1 MLQTNLEVDLFDA
14 FSRASQ
20 HRSRSA
26 GKTSSNDQ
34 DEIDSPVG
42 EDEKAHSSD
51 LLDVSAEILAL
62 RECKDLREELMMVES
77 IFDAQRSVQNANQT
91 FADVARHLGQA
102 DADASF
108 LSRNRDRPFQSLQD
122 SQKLVERIAKQAS
135 INHENLIQLLDLKQ
149 KQASV
154 MEAAYTRSQSQE
166 TARQGKTIM
175 VFTITTVVFL
185 PISFLAAF
193 FAINIE
199 EFSGSGLRLSFVLKY
214 TLGLGL
220 ATSLVLIVVAL
231 NVRRIKGVTRKA
243 RAPKELGSPSTQFHH
258 SGGGAG
264 RSSKYGDEL
273 EKAKHVVP
281 SGSRLSRRWNDA
293 FATQTPSKEPDE
305 VIRAGSPDLEIV

>member
-1 MLQTNLEVDLFDA
+1 MDLFDA

-20 HRSRSA
+20 HRSQPA

-34 DEIDSPVG
+34 NENDSSLG
-42 EDEKAHSSD
+42 EDEKTHSSD

-77 IFDAQRSVQNANQT
+77 IFDAQCSIQNANQI
-91 FADVARHLGQA
+91 FVDAARHLGQA
-102 DADASF
+102 DADTSF

-122 SQKLVERIAKQAS
+122 SQKLVERIAKQATVS
-135 INHENLIQLLDLKQ
+135 HENLIQLLDLKQ

-166 TARQGKTIM
+166 TARQGRVIM
-175 VFTITTVVFL
+175 IFTITTVVFL

-199 EFSGSGLRLSFVLKY
+199 EFSRSGLHLSFVLKY

-220 ATSLVLIVVAL
+220 ATSFLLILVPL
-231 NVRRIKGVTRKA
+231 NVKRIKGITWKA
-243 RAPKELGSPSTQFHH
+243 KAPKELGSPSTQFHH
-258 SGGGAG
+258 SDGLMG
-264 RSSKYGDEL
+264 RPLKYGEGF
-273 EKAKHVVP
+273 EKAKHAVP
-281 SGSRLSRRWNDA
+281 SGSQLRHRWKGA
-293 FATQTPSKEPDE
+293 FVTQTPSKEPDE
-305 VIRAGSPDLEIV
+305 VIRPRSSDLEVV

>member
-1 MLQTNLEVDLFDA
+1 MDLFDA

-20 HRSRSA
+20 HRSQSA
-26 GKTSSNDQ
+26 GNTSSNGQ
-34 DEIDSPVG
+34 DEIDSSLG
-42 EDEKAHSSD
+42 EDEKAHSGD

-62 RECKDLREELMMVES
+62 RECKDLREELVMVES
-77 IFDAQRSVQNANQT
+77 IFDAQYSIQNANQI
-91 FADVARHLGQA
+91 FADAARHLGQA
-102 DADASF
+102 DADTSF
-108 LSRNRDRPFQSLQD
+108 LSRNRDRPLQSLQD

-135 INHENLIQLLDLKQ
+135 VSHENLIQLLDLKQ

-166 TARQGKTIM
+166 TARQGKVIM

-199 EFSGSGLRLSFVLKY
+199 EFSRNGLNLSFVLKY

-220 ATSLVLIVVAL
+220 ATSLLLILVPL
-231 NVRRIKGVTRKA
+231 NMKRIKGITRKA

-258 SGGGAG
+258 SDGLMG
-264 RSSKYGDEL
+264 RSSKYGEEF

-281 SGSRLSRRWNDA
+281 SSSRLRHRWKGA
-293 FATQTPSKEPDE
+293 FAIQTSSKEPDD
-305 VIRAGSPDLEIV
+305 VIQARSPDLEVV